1 MTPFPHRSLQQ
12 WRLYSMLIFSFFLP
26 HFSPLFSCFSLSSSP
41 SSTTNILL
49 EYLKPRGDREE
60 DGLLQ
65 TRLLEI
71 NLLATPQVADAIM
84 ESEEYKF
91 THYDR
96 LKIAQLCERAQLYQR
111 ALEHYTDLQD
121 IKRVLTNSHLIN
133 PEFLLEYF
141 GRMTPS
147 NW

>member
-1 MTPFPHRSLQQ
+1 MGVFYAHFFFLLFSL
-12 WRLYSMLIFSFFLP
+12 LIFFSSFFL
-26 HFSPLFSCFSLSSSP
+26 FFF
-41 SSTTNILL
+41 STTNILL